1 MTLQWGHTSIWT
13 SVGCLFV
20 SLSAGTVSVIRRH
33 PVTRRVHQ
41 LRGEGSSGPSLRFSN
56 PRSLEDTAGLRET
69 AERGAVL
76 LQLRASFS
84 RVQLRGKGIQHGP
97 TPPQRSGKPRSADGI
112 LQADVGARAFLGAND
127 SPPHPPP
134 KGIVGAPTPLILP
147 SQAPS
152 TSGRI
157 RLRVGM

>member
-1 MTLQWGHTSIWT
+1 MS
-13 SVGCLFV
+13 V
-20 SLSAGTVSVIRRH
+20 SLSVSVIRTH
-33 PVTRRVHQ
+33 AVTMHVRQ
-41 LRGEGSSGPSLRFSN
+41 FRGRGSSGPSFRSSN
-56 PRSLEDTAGLRET
+56 PTSLEDTAGLKET
-69 AERGAVL
+69 ARSGAVL
-76 LQLRASFS
+76 LQLRTSFP
-84 RVQLRGKGIQHGP
+84 RVQLRGKGVQHGP

-112 LQADVGARAFLGAND
+112 LQADVGARAFLGPND

-157 RLRVGM
+157 RLTVGM